1 MLTGIYLIITFY
13 LICLL
18 FYCVFNE
25 EKKSM
30 QITAIVALIPF
41 VLRLLMIK

>member
-25 EKKSM
+25 KNKSM
-30 QITAIVALIPF
+30 QITAIIALIPF
-41 VLRLLMIK
+41 ILRLLMIK